1 MLVEDSER
9 RRRKPVTTV
18 TATTTWAL
26 TLCSSQHIPALPD
39 DTADFYFES
48 AGASRHTKLDSG
60 FLGPEFD
67 LGNFSR
73 DSYPLQT
80 PRLMIFSLCTL
91 FPFISSNATA
101 SLDLESLELPH
112 VKRCAFCDVT
122 TENGFQIVWED
133 DTFVA
138 FSDRNPACNLHI
150 QLIPRRHI
158 QSVKELTKSD
168 AKLLKSMAIIGH
180 QLLDISSIP
189 TNMRRLGFHIP
200 PFNSVNHLHLHVQAL
215 PYKSIFRRAKYPV
228 ASGNKSR
235 IKGLTWFVTVDQ
247 AIRTL
252 EDDQII
258 RVLPCYSRDPEC
270 RSQ

>member
-1 MLVEDSER
+1 MSTAWMLVEDSER

-168 AKLLKSMAIIGH
+168 AKL
-180 QLLDISSIP
+180 
-189 TNMRRLGFHIP
+189 R
-200 PFNSVNHLHLHVQAL
+200 
-215 PYKSIFRRAKYPV
+215 
-228 ASGNKSR
+228 KSR
-235 IKGLTWFVTVDQ
+235 IQ
-247 AIRTL
+247 L
-252 EDDQII
+252 ENRETSADISCLSKI
-258 RVLPCYSRDPEC
+258 NGYH
-270 RSQ
+270 RSSTSGHFIDSNKHAKVPLLLLNSFNRL